1 MTSRRTAPSR
11 TISRQC
17 ACLLCSGC
25 REPTMTGCDAPVCCR
40 GIRLENDRMRTLVL
54 LVLAA
59 SAYAQVPNPFY
70 GLSYPE
76 LREYLALTDD
86 QLQRIDGANQEY
98 NAWVFAQE
106 ERIARVQ
113 EELAGETASTALEPL
128 AIGVRYV
135 EIEAICRK
143 VAERRIE
150 LAASTNAVLTPAQRT
165 KVEALRE
172 AVKLVPVIQ
181 QSQSL
186 RLIGGTSIIAGV
198 SIESIVT
205 VSAADRF
212 SRTDG
217 TRIGGVSCSARLAE
231 AVRGL

>member
-1 MTSRRTAPSR
+1 MKV
-11 TISRQC
+11 I
-17 ACLLCSGC
+17 
-25 REPTMTGCDAPVCCR
+25 VF
-40 GIRLENDRMRTLVL
+40 

-70 GLSYPE
+70 GLLYPE

-86 QLQRIDGANQEY
+86 QLQRIDAANQEY

-106 ERIARVQ
+106 ARIARVQ
-113 EELAGETASTALEPL
+113 EELAGVTASTALDAL

-135 EIEAICRK
+135 EIEAICRTI
-143 VAERRIE
+143 AERRIE
-150 LAASTNAVLTPAQRT
+150 LGATTNAILTPAQRT

-172 AVKLVPVIQ
+172 ALKLLPVIQ
-181 QSQSL
+181 QSQAL
-186 RLIGGTSIIAGV
+186 RLMGGTSVVAGV

-217 TRIGGVSCSARLAE
+217 ARLGGGTCSARLAE
-231 AVRGL
+231 VVRGL